1 MADLSRPQEQAI
13 CVDACGDCVEG
24 VRVIHA
30 RKVVTVSPRG
40 TIQDGAIA
48 VKGSTIAA
56 VGTRDEVSALY
67 PGAELVDAG
76 PVLSP
81 GLIDCHAHNLE
92 FGPST
97 AYGATIDE
105 QWQRASELVIRAVR
119 GGITSLGEHVLGFF
133 ILGRSIQEYKA
144 FRDTLPVR
152 VLISAGTCSLGTDPP
167 VYMCSALGGV
177 MAPRGALV
185 DAEALKVMATET
197 EFPGE
202 HAMGTYTPANLPP
215 DATPLAGTAFLS
227 PAEVTA
233 MVEAYHAAGKKC
245 GLHTEG
251 SQIVQEFIDAGGDV
265 VHHGHNMDARLLD
278 VMAEKGIPLVA
289 TPVGGT
295 SSKPNSP
302 EEVLDAVRRGVRVS
316 IATDSVLPPH
326 PGASW
331 LPIKE
336 KRLVYSDD
344 LAAVAHAALK
354 ALVEA
359 GFDENQ
365 ALAMITLN
373 PAGILGIEDCAG
385 SLEPGRDADIIACDA
400 VPGLEAYSLDSIRL
414 VMSRGRILHRR

>member
-1 MADLSRPQEQAI
+1 MADLNPPVKSALCKGASDGCAAE
-13 CVDACGDCVEG
+13 

-40 TIQDGAIA
+40 TIRDGAIA
-48 VKGSTIAA
+48 VQGSVIAA
-56 VGTRDEVSALY
+56 VGTREEISALY
-67 PGAELVDAG
+67 PDAELIYAG
-76 PVLSP
+76 AVLTP

-97 AYGATIDE
+97 AFGATKEE
-105 QWQRASELVIRAVR
+105 QWQRASDLIMRAMR

-133 ILGRSIQEYKA
+133 ILGRSIEEYKA

-152 VLISAGTCSLGTDPP
+152 ILISAGTCSLGTDPP

-185 DAEALKVMATET
+185 DAEALKVMAAQT

-202 HAMGTYTPANLPP
+202 HAMGTFTPANLPP
-215 DATPLAGTAFLS
+215 EATPLAGAAFLS
-227 PAEVTA
+227 PVEVAA

-251 SQIVQEFIDAGGDV
+251 SQIVQDFIDAGGDV
-265 VHHGHNMDARLLD
+265 VHHGHNIAPHLLD

-295 SSKPNSP
+295 SSRPNSP
-302 EEVLDAVRRGVRVS
+302 EEVLDAVKRGVRVS

-326 PGASW
+326 PRASW
-331 LPIKE
+331 LPIKGG
-336 KRLVYSDD
+336 RLVYSGD
-344 LAAVAHAALK
+344 LTAVAHSAMV

-359 GFDENQ
+359 GFDEGQ

-373 PAGILGIEDCAG
+373 PAGILGIEGRAG
-385 SLEPGRDADIIACDA
+385 SLEPGKDADIIACDA
-400 VPGLEAYSLDSIRL
+400 IPGLEAYDPENIHL
-414 VMSRGRILHRR
+414 VMSRGKALHQG